1 MSQLSTMLAISF
13 AVLIAAQVIAQSQTP
28 ASPPPSTKKPVPLA
42 LNFTMNDID
51 GKPVDLSTHQGKVIL
66 IVNTAIQ
73 CGYTPQYQ
81 ELQELYKKHKD
92 AGLVILG
99 FPANNFGEQEP
110 GTNEEIKGFC
120 TKNYG
125 VTFPMFSKVSVK
137 GDDQCPLYKF
147 LTSSDSNPKFAGDI
161 KWNFEK
167 FMIGRDGEVVNRFG
181 SKVKPSGQ
189 ELTKAVEVELMKK

>member
-1 MSQLSTMLAISF
+1 MSQLSTILAITF

-28 ASPPPSTKKPVPLA
+28 APTTPPTKKPVPAALA
-42 LNFTMNDID
+42 FTMNDID
-51 GKPVDLSTHQGKVIL
+51 GKPVDLSTYKGKVIL
-66 IVNTAIQ
+66 MVNTASE
-73 CGYTPQYQ
+73 CGYTPQYE
-81 ELQELYKKHKD
+81 ELQALYKKHKD

-110 GTNEEIKGFC
+110 GTNDEIKGFC
-120 TKNYG
+120 TKTYG
-125 VTFPMFSKVSVK
+125 VTFPMFAKVSVK

-167 FMIGRDGEVVNRFG
+167 FLIGRDGEVVNRFS
-181 SKVKPSGQ
+181 SKVKPSGE
-189 ELTKAVEVELMKK
+189 ELTKAVAAELAKK

>member
-1 MSQLSTMLAISF
+1 MLQLSTIVAITI

-28 ASPPPSTKKPVPLA
+28 SSPTKPAPAAPSA
-42 LNFTMNDID
+42 LGFTMNDID
-51 GKPVDLSTHQGKVIL
+51 GKPVDLATYKGKVIL
-66 IVNTAIQ
+66 MVNTASQ

-110 GTNEEIKGFC
+110 GTNDEIKGFC
-120 TKNYG
+120 TKTYG
-125 VTFPMFSKVSVK
+125 VTFPMFAKVSVK

-167 FMIGRDGEVVNRFG
+167 FLIGRDGQVVNRFN
-181 SKVKPSGQ
+181 SKVKPSGE
-189 ELTKAVEVELMKK
+189 ELTKAVEAELAKK

>member
-66 IVNTAIQ
+66 IVNTASQ

>member
-1 MSQLSTMLAISF
+1 MSQLTIILAITF

-28 ASPPPSTKKPVPLA
+28 SSPTKPAPSAPGA
-42 LNFTMNDID
+42 LGFTMNDID
-51 GKPVDLSTHQGKVIL
+51 GKPVDLSTYKGKVIL
-66 IVNTAIQ
+66 MVNTASQ

-110 GTNEEIKGFC
+110 GTNDEIKGFC
-120 TKNYG
+120 TKTYS
-125 VTFPMFSKVSVK
+125 VTFPMFAKVSVK

-167 FMIGRDGEVVNRFG
+167 FLIGRDGEVVNRFN
-181 SKVKPSGQ
+181 SKAKPSGE
-189 ELTKAVEVELMKK
+189 ELTKAVEAELAKK